1 MIGRHCLRGGSEDRR
16 DGKHFSSSHTS
27 GCGMQSAGGWERRG
41 QGVAHHECHHGVHRA
56 NTYAGHKR
64 VSRAPASTPCVRAC
78 LSVSVKPQS
87 WSSVRNC
94 RRRGE
99 RDTNA
104 PATGPPPGLGGGSFA
119 FAAPQKAAARAKR
132 LQIINGCQTC
142 RHADTQ
148 SPLSRVQRACVL
160 LASVLSGKRSRFC
173 ACCLFTAGLGG
184 QPHSL
189 QIKMFASSHT
199 LLHRLQPKRK
209 HQPMGPRTA
218 MRHHLALCAAA
229 LCKCVRV
236 VNISEWFPKLKTH
249 ATRAIG

>member
-1 MIGRHCLRGGSEDRR
+1 VVKVLHIMNVITESTEQTPTQGIRESVARQPALHACVRVCPCP
-16 DGKHFSSSHTS
+16 SSLS
-27 GCGMQSAGGWERRG
+27 
-41 QGVAHHECHHGVHRA
+41 HGVVCA
-56 NTYAGHKR
+56 IADAAG
-64 VSRAPASTPCVRAC
+64 
-78 LSVSVKPQS
+78 
-87 WSSVRNC
+87 
-94 RRRGE
+94 RGT
-99 RDTNA
+99 RM
-104 PATGPPPGLGGGSFA
+104 PPPRVRRPAWGEVRSLSRPPRRQRRAQRGSKSST
-119 FAAPQKAAARAKR
+119 AA
-132 LQIINGCQTC
+132 

-148 SPLSRVQRACVL
+148 SPLSRVQRASML